1 MRFGVLGLLEVRTT
15 DGTPVRLG
23 EPKVRALLADLLI
36 HVGRPVSTDRLLDD
50 LWGEDL
56 PGKPAAALQTK
67 VWHLRRTLEQA
78 EPGGR
83 ALVVSRAPGYLL
95 DVAPDAV
102 DAGRFAFLTG
112 RARATPDLHAKV
124 ALLTDALALW
134 RGPAYTEFENEPFAR
149 PAAQHLEEQRVSALE
164 EQAAARLALGEHHL
178 LADELAG
185 LVAAHPLRER
195 LHALHLRAL
204 YRAGRQND
212 ALDGYAR
219 LRARLRDE
227 LGLDPGAELTA
238 LHQAILRQDPSL
250 AAPATPPGAVPLS
263 GPVTASGAVTPPA
276 AVTAGAATPPGAGID
291 APATPAASVATGAVP
306 LPGAGIDAPATPA
319 ASVATGAATPAASV
333 ATGTATPPAT
343 VATGTA
349 TPPPAVA
356 PETDAPRR
364 RGNLPVPLTELVG
377 RADDLTALRT
387 LLTDT
392 TGPHG
397 RLVTL
402 TGPGGVGKTR
412 LALEAA
418 AQAADAFPDGAWL
431 VELTGPAARPDTSG
445 DVSATAHVVAAAL
458 GMRDDTTPDGAD
470 DRPDTPAERL
480 ATALHAKRALLLL
493 DNCEHVVDAVAE
505 LTGTLLARA
514 PHLRVLATSQE
525 PLGIAGEILRPV
537 GPLALPDAAATGP
550 DHLGRAEAVRLFVA
564 RARAADPGFAL
575 TADNAEAVAAVC
587 RRLDGIPLALELAA
601 TRVRTLGARALA
613 ARLDDRFRVLAAGRR
628 DAPARQRTLR
638 AVIDWSWELLTAGEQ
653 TVLRRLAVHADGC
666 TLDAAEAVCADG
678 ALPATEVLDLLAR
691 LVDRSLVVAADT
703 PAGVRYRL
711 LESVAAYGLE
721 RLDDAGETTEV
732 RRRHARH
739 HLALAE
745 TAAPHLRGRDQRV
758 WLERL
763 DTEAGNLRAALET
776 CVRTGAADDALRL
789 VIAQSW
795 YWFLRGRLG
804 EALRSFDQ
812 ALSVPADDSAVCRA
826 HHADAT
832 VRRAALALHSG
843 DAEGPARAAAAL
855 PLVDRITDPCGR
867 AHALWLL
874 SFTLYGSGDLA
885 SNHERATTAL
895 AAFEELGDPWGRAAA
910 LTVRAGHALIRG
922 DFAAASR
929 DAGAGL
935 ALFRDIG
942 DRWGQLRAGDLLAQ
956 LAEIHE
962 DYAEATRM
970 HRDGLRM
977 AEELGLWTDASYKW
991 SGLGRIALLTGDHAE
1006 ARRFHEHGLRLA
1018 AEQAHKRGEQ
1028 FAETG
1033 LALVARRE
1041 GRLDD
1046 AEAHLTK
1053 WLDWLRSVYGDLG
1066 TALVMAELGFVAE
1079 QRGDAATA
1087 RAHHLAG
1094 YAAARETGDPRAL
1107 ALALEGLA
1115 GTCALT
1121 GRHAHA
1127 ARLLGAATA
1136 ARASVGRPLPRTESG
1151 DVDRISAAVREALG
1165 EELYTKEL
1173 TTGRALDPHD
1183 PALLQGL

>member
-1 MRFGVLGLLEVRTT
+1 MRFRVLGLLEVWTT
-15 DGTPVRLG
+15 DGRPVPLG

-36 HVGRPVSTDRLLDD
+36 HAGRPVSTDRLLDD
-50 LWGEDL
+50 MWGEDL

-67 VWHLRRTLEQA
+67 VWQLRRTLEEA

-95 DVAPDAV
+95 DVTPDTI
-102 DAGRFAFLTG
+102 DAGRFADLTAQ
-112 RARATPDLHAKV
+112 ARATGDLPTKV

-149 PAAQHLEEQRVSALE
+149 RAVQHLEEQRVSALE

-195 LHALHLRAL
+195 LHAIHLRAL

-238 LHQAILRQDPSL
+238 LHQAILQQDPSL
-250 AAPATPPGAVPLS
+250 
-263 GPVTASGAVTPPA
+263 
-276 AVTAGAATPPGAGID
+276 D
-291 APATPAASVATGAVP
+291 APATTAGPA
-306 LPGAGIDAPATPA
+306 
-319 ASVATGAATPAASV
+319 
-333 ATGTATPPAT
+333 GTAAP
-343 VATGTA
+343 VAG
-349 TPPPAVA
+349 
-356 PETDAPRR
+356 PRQ

-392 TGPHG
+392 TGPRG

-525 PLGIAGEILRPV
+525 PLGITGEILRPV
-537 GPLALPDAAATGP
+537 GPLALPDATATGP
-550 DHLGRAEAVRLFVA
+550 DHLGRAEAVQLFVA
-564 RARAADPGFAL
+564 RAQAADPGFAL
-575 TADNAEAVAAVC
+575 TADNAGAVAAVC

-601 TRVRTLGARALA
+601 TRVRTLGARELA

-638 AVIDWSWELLTAGEQ
+638 AVIDWSWDLLTPAEQ

-666 TLDAAEAVCADG
+666 TLDAAEAVCADDT
-678 ALPATEVLDLLAR
+678 LPAAEVLDLLAR

-721 RLDDAGETTEV
+721 RLDEAGETTEV

-745 TAAPHLRGRDQRV
+745 TAAPHLRGRDQRT

-812 ALSVPADDSAVCRA
+812 ALSVPADDTAVCRA

-843 DAEGPARAAAAL
+843 DAEGPARAAAAF
-855 PLVDRITDPCGR
+855 PLIDHITDPCDR

-885 SNHERATTAL
+885 SNQDRATTAL

-910 LTVRAGHALIRG
+910 LTLRAGHALIRG
-922 DFAAASR
+922 DFPAASR
-929 DAGAGL
+929 DAGASLG
-935 ALFRDIG
+935 LFRELG

-962 DYAEATRM
+962 DYDEATRM

-1053 WLDWLRSVYGDLG
+1053 WLDWLRAVYGDLG
-1066 TALVMAELGFVAE
+1066 TALVMAELGFIAE
-1079 QRGDAATA
+1079 QRGDADTA

-1115 GTCALT
+1115 GTYALT
-1121 GRHAHA
+1121 GHHTHA

-1173 TTGRALDPHD
+1173 TTGRTLDPHD
-1183 PALLQGL
+1183 PALLQEPVEA